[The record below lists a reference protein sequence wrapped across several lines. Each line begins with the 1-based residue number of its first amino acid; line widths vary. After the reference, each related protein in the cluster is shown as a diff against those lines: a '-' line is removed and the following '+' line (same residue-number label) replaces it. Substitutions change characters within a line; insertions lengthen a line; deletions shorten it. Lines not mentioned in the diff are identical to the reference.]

1 MALQGINMP
10 LMPLGMEALQ
20 AATFAGLG
28 LTAEQLQDF
37 FPGPAFLAWGRMGN
51 IQVRGSTAWAASS
64 CTKQQNSLLA
74 HHGCFKQP
82 YPCCLPSVNCS
93 LSSLQS

>member
-28 LTAEQLQDF
+28 LGLEQLQDF

-51 IQVRGSTAWAASS
+51 IQVRRATACWCLSALAAA
-64 CTKQQNSLLA
+64 CWWDLVCYNLDWGL
-74 HHGCFKQP
+74 
-82 YPCCLPSVNCS
+82 
-93 LSSLQS
+93 